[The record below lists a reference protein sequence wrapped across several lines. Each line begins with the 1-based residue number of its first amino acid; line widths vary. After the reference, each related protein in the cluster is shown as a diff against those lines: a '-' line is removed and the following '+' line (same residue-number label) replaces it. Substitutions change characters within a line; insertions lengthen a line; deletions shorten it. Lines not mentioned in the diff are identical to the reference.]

1 MKSIVT
7 EMSSPQT
14 MNLSEKQVTMKLL
27 SVARGLGM
35 MKKSDI
41 LSLYQSL
48 KSEFSSDEVSKATVK
63 KLFYDVVLMAGTPEA
78 IRFLKEQ
85 ILKNDMTKLEI
96 VILLHQLPNNILIPS
111 EQVLEELLDLVKST
125 KFQESR
131 LLR

>member
-7 EMSSPQT
+7 EMSAPQT
-14 MNLSEKQVTMKLL
+14 QDLSEKQVTMKLL

-96 VILLHQLPNNILIPS
+96 VILLHQLPNNILVPS
-111 EQVLEELLDLVKST
+111 EQVLEELLELVKST